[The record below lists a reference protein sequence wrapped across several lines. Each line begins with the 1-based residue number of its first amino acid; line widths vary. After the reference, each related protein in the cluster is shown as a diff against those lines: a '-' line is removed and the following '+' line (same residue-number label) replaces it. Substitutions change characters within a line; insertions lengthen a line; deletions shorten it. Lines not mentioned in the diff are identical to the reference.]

1 MIAKITTPRQESRKR
16 AANRRGMFKRNWASS
31 RRKARPEPAP
41 AEPAA
46 NSATTAAMRAVLE
59 GQIVRG
65 LQLALPRKDGE
76 ILWTSWNA
84 RTERSEAGIIFCVG
98 RDITDERAQ
107 LERIRTLALILE
119 RTETAVLLTDFD
131 HRVVWTNE
139 AFERLTGF
147 TLAQLQG
154 RRYLELDGR
163 CISYRLGLLERGR
176 LYDYNL
182 AFVPQYADL
191 GSGRVLLQ
199 EWIDW
204 GLDEGWTW
212 IDASR
217 VSLEN
222 SSHQLHE
229 RMTGQVEHLR
239 HSFYSW
245 RPTGVCL
252 GLALRAWQHLK
263 PWLKRRR
270 TPAAPT
276 AVPQSTAQERPDAVP
291 SHSQR

>member
-1 MIAKITTPRQESRKR
+1 MSWKGDDGVGIFSVPAQRQWMFQAFTAL
-16 AANRRGMFKRNWASS
+16 AA
-31 RRKARPEPAP
+31 
-41 AEPAA
+41 
-46 NSATTAAMRAVLE
+46 
-59 GQIVRG
+59 
-65 LQLALPRKDGE
+65 DGR
-76 ILWTSWNA
+76 L
-84 RTERSEAGIIFCVG
+84 R
-98 RDITDERAQ
+98 
-107 LERIRTLALILE
+107 L
-119 RTETAVLLTDFD
+119 
-131 HRVVWTNE
+131 VV
-139 AFERLTGF
+139 
-147 TLAQLQG
+147 
-154 RRYLELDGR
+154 LELDGR

-245 RPTGVCL
+245 RPSGLCL
-252 GLALRAWQHLK
+252 GMALRLWQRIK
-263 PWLKRRR
+263 PWIKRRQQQPV
-270 TPAAPT
+270 PAPATTPT
-276 AVPQSTAQERPDAVP
+276 ATPTAQERPDAVP